1 MLLQQVLTV
10 LELLDA
16 PDVEGSD
23 VASLLR
29 GAGPGIDVN
38 VERVTTPKGRTDFV
52 RTLVPGRN
60 GRTSGGAA
68 RTLGVVGRLG
78 GVGARPG
85 ITGLVSDADG
95 AIAVLAAALKL
106 AGMHARGDVLEGDV
120 IVTTHVCPDAPVVE
134 HDPVPFMGSPVD
146 MPTMN
151 RHEVDGAMDAVLSI
165 DTTRGNNVLNA
176 NGIAITPTVRRG
188 WILHPSRSLLSVAER
203 VTGAAPR
210 VLPIAAADI
219 TPYGNG
225 LDHINSLLQ
234 PATAT
239 DAPVVGLALTSA
251 VVVAGSATGA
261 NRELDI
267 AMAASFAVEA
277 AKGFTDGSIEF
288 QDLAEYERLERLYG
302 PMSRLQG
309 LGASG

>member
-1 MLLQQVLTV
+1 MLLQQVLTI
-10 LELLDA
+10 LELLDG
-16 PDVEGSD
+16 PDAEGAE
-23 VASLLR
+23 VARVLR
-29 GAGPGIDVN
+29 TAGPGLDVS
-38 VERVTTPKGRTDFV
+38 VDRVTTPKGRTDFV
-52 RTLVPGRN
+52 RTVVPGKN
-60 GRTSGGAA
+60 GRIRGGSA

-78 GVGARPG
+78 GIGARPG
-85 ITGLVSDADG
+85 VTGLVSDADG
-95 AIAVLAAALKL
+95 AVAALAAALKL
-106 AGMHARGDVLEGDV
+106 ASMHARGDVLEGDV
-120 IVTTHVCPDAPVVE
+120 VVTTHVCPDAPTVE
-134 HDPVPFMGSPVD
+134 HHPVPFMGSPVD
-146 MPTMN
+146 MATMN
-151 RHEVDGAMDAVLSI
+151 RHEVDPSMDAVLSI

-188 WILHPSRSLLSVAER
+188 WILHPSRSLLAVAER

-261 NRELDI
+261 NREVDVS
-267 AMAASFAVEA
+267 MAAAFAVEA
-277 AKGFTDGSIEF
+277 AKGFTSGTVEF
-288 QDLAEYERLERLYG
+288 QDVEEYERLERLYG
-302 PMSRLQG
+302 SMSHLQG
-309 LGASG
+309 PGTSG

>member
-16 PDVEGSD
+16 PDVAGAD
-23 VASLLR
+23 VAELLR
-29 GAGPGIDVN
+29 AADPAVEVR

-52 RTLVPGRN
+52 RAFVPGSR
-60 GRTSGGAA
+60 GRAAGGTA

-78 GVGARPG
+78 GIGARPSV
-85 ITGLVSDADG
+85 TGLVSDADG
-95 AIAVLAAALKL
+95 AIAALAAALKL
-106 AGMHARGDVLEGDV
+106 ARMHARGDVLEGDV
-120 IVTTHVCPDAPVVE
+120 VVTTHVCPDAPTVE

-146 MPTMN
+146 MATMN
-151 RHEVDGAMDAVLSI
+151 AHEVDAAMDAVLSI
-165 DTTRGNNVLNA
+165 DTTRGNRVLNA

-188 WILHPSRSLLSVAER
+188 WILHPSRDLLTILET
-203 VTGAAPR
+203 VTGAAPL
-210 VLPIAAADI
+210 VLPIAVADI

-251 VVVAGSATGA
+251 AVVAGSATGA
-261 NRELDI
+261 NREMDV
-267 AMAASFAVEA
+267 AMAATFALEA
-277 AKGFTDGSIEF
+277 AKAFTKGSAEF
-288 QDLAEYERLERLYG
+288 QDAAEYERLERLYG
-302 PMSRLQG
+302 AMTHLQG
-309 LGASG
+309 PGAAG